1 MGRAGTA
8 RRRRRDQHG
17 IPRLQYCC
25 HVLRGKHSS
34 FGPSPALTKEAFNC
48 SDKVRKSYSSKFN
61 QIQVNSSNSN
71 PIPPLPCPI
80 IPNRAIFNAKSQGRE
95 GAKSFFQLGDSAT
108 CRLLPRK
115 LSGLTVKRSALSV
128 KSVKSVVQFLWL
140 RLAAR
145 GCLSIFVP
153 NLPKCL
159 SMKNLQSKSGRFQS
173 GSIKVNQCKSRCFFM
188 FPVCVPLRLLAAM
201 NPSIEMAKWA
211 GSRLCL
217 WSAGACSRFSKAAAS
232 RRTPYERRKTLFPP
246 TPFGLLRC
254 QVAQDYEVT
263 QLRTQL
269 RCHQGRARAVAA
281 GGPFFILHS
290 AFCILHFP

>member
-1 MGRAGTA
+1 
-8 RRRRRDQHG
+8 
-17 IPRLQYCC
+17 
-25 HVLRGKHSS
+25 
-34 FGPSPALTKEAFNC
+34 
-48 SDKVRKSYSSKFN
+48 
-61 QIQVNSSNSN
+61 
-71 PIPPLPCPI
+71 
-80 IPNRAIFNAKSQGRE
+80 
-95 GAKSFFQLGDSAT
+95 
-108 CRLLPRK
+108 
-115 LSGLTVKRSALSV
+115 LTVKRSALSV

-140 RLAAR
+140 RLATLGLLRLLAA
-145 GCLSIFVP
+145 
-153 NLPKCL
+153 NQWKCL
-159 SMKNLQSKSGRFQS
+159 SMKYLQSKTRRFQAR
-173 GSIKVNQCKSRCFFM
+173 SIKVNQGKSRCFFM
-188 FPVCVPLRLLAAM
+188 FPVCDLLRLLAAM

-232 RRTPYERRKTLFPP
+232 RRTPYEPRKTLFPP